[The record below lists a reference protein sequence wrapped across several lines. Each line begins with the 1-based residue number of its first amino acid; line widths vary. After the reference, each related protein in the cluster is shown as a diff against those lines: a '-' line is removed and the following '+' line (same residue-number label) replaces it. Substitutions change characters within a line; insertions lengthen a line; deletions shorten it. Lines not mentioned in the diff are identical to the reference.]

1 MSAYIHPS
9 ATIHPTAI
17 IYDNVHI
24 FADVYIGPF
33 CVIGAPAEMR
43 NHDGRNAGVFI
54 HPFTRLEKAVVVD
67 AGYEAATVI
76 GLRCMLMS
84 GVHVGHDANIGDD
97 CTISPKAVIGG
108 HTKLLP
114 GVYVGIGA
122 AIHQKQVVGNYAI
135 IGAGAF
141 VNRKSHILPGTK
153 WAGVPARQIGMNDVG
168 LERAGIDPQYLHQL
182 RTEFIEKYPAY
193 E

>member
-1 MSAYIHPS
+1 MFQFQFG
-9 ATIHPTAI
+9 TIKS
-17 IYDNVHI
+17 
-24 FADVYIGPF
+24 
-33 CVIGAPAEMR
+33 
-43 NHDGRNAGVFI
+43 
-54 HPFTRLEKAVVVD
+54 RLEKAVVVD

-153 WAGVPARQIGMNDVG
+153 WAGVPARRIGMNDIG

>member
-24 FADVYIGPF
+24 FANVYIGPF

-84 GVHVGHDANIGDD
+84 GVHIGHDANIGDD

-122 AIHQKQVVGNYAI
+122 DDPPKAGGWALCDHWRN
-135 IGAGAF
+135 GAF

-153 WAGVPARQIGMNDVG
+153 WAGVPARQIGMNDIG
-168 LERAGIDPQYLHQL
+168 
-182 RTEFIEKYPAY
+182 T
-193 E
+193 